1 MKFAARPARLS
12 GIAPVLLLLSLGCGN
27 DDGDDDGG
35 GGGGGTRPPPS
46 NFMPTTEPLNLSS
59 TGTVNLFAELAG
71 KTQEEVDQKVT
82 TAVNRFFGIGTGEPN
97 ELIVEMGY
105 RCYYE
110 LPQDPSMA
118 FIWAADS
125 NDIRSEGMSYGMMI
139 AVQAG
144 LREQF
149 DRLWKFSKTYLQY
162 PADSEIGAWRH
173 YFKWQGTVAAD
184 PGNPANWTVTYG
196 PTTVPAPDGD
206 EYFAA
211 ALLLAHQRWGSE
223 GEVNYLEDGR
233 AIASAMLHNQPSDM
247 GRFPI
252 IHDTQNM
259 VTFVPFGN
267 SHNFSDPSYHLP
279 AFYDLYARDGAP
291 EDADAWRSAAE
302 VSRAYLVTSSHPTTG
317 LHPDYASFTG
327 VPNAGG
333 AGQEHDKFRYDA
345 WRVVMNMAMDY
356 AWFEQDERMRA
367 QVERYHVFFAPQ
379 LTDSNVMAALFDL
392 DGGNPGGGGS
402 TALTATLAAG
412 SLASGQPDRARFVN
426 ALWNVGQQQG
436 QFRYYQ
442 EGVYLLGL
450 LHVAGKFSHTFD

>member
-1 MKFAARPARLS
+1 MKRATGYARWSGTAVALLS
-12 GIAPVLLLLSLGCGN
+12 SLGCG
-27 DDGDDDGG
+27 GDDEGSGDTPGN
-35 GGGGGTRPPPS
+35 RPPAGPP
-46 NFMPTTEPLNLSS
+46 FMATTEPLSLSS
-59 TGTVNLFAELAG
+59 TGTVNLFVELAG
-71 KTQEEVDQKVT
+71 KTEAEVDQKLT
-82 TAVNRFFGIGTGEPN
+82 TAVNRFFGIDTGEPN
-97 ELIVEMGY
+97 ELILMSGY

-139 AVQAG
+139 AVQMG

-162 PADSEIGAWRH
+162 PADSELAAWRH
-173 YFKWQGTVAAD
+173 YFKWQGRVDAS
-184 PGNPANWTVTYG
+184 NPASWTVSYG
-196 PTTVPAPDGD
+196 ADTVPAPDGD

-211 ALLLAHQRWGSE
+211 ALLLAHDRWGSD
-223 GEVNYLEDGR
+223 GEVNYQAEGR
-233 AIASAMLHNQPSDM
+233 AIVSAMLHNMPSPG

-267 SHNFSDPSYHLP
+267 SNGFTDPSYHLP

-291 EDADAWRSAAE
+291 EDADTWRSVAE
-302 VSRAYLVTSSHPTTG
+302 VSRAYLVTSANAATG

-333 AGQEHDKFRYDA
+333 ERHDEFRYDA

-356 AWFEQDERMRA
+356 AWFEQDDRMRA
-367 QVERYHVFFAPQ
+367 QVERYHVFFASR
-379 LTDSNVMAALFDL
+379 LTDNNVTAALYEV
-392 DGGNPGGGGS
+392 DGSNPDGGGS

-412 SLASGQPDRARFVN
+412 ALASGQPDRARFVN
-426 ALWNVGQQQG
+426 AAWNVGQQQG

-442 EGVYLLGL
+442 ESVYLLGL
-450 LHVAGKFSHTFD
+450 LHAAGKFSHTFE